1 MTKPKQ
7 SKETEDFK
15 AEAEKATANESKLLG
30 APVKPKS
37 KARIKREYKAQ
48 MDAVQAVVEAVDCSK
63 YTADDFIAWLDRT
76 ESFMEVSF
84 VETKALTEYLRR
96 DTHYCK
102 GKSDAEVLVIEGK
115 LKAACKRVRAH
126 AEERGRLMLTS
137 EQVIGGLVVELR
149 ADYSF
154 RVRIQ
159 SGIYSRRYTTE
170 DVEQVAEDFPTL
182 AQVLVMEAYQSL
194 PRVGLGDE
202 TIVNLNSSPVREHN
216 GLVYLDN
223 VLRSF
228 TEDN

>member
-1 MTKPKQ
+1 VTKPKQ
-7 SKETEDFK
+7 SKETEYFK
-15 AEAEKATANESKLLG
+15 AEAEKA
-30 APVKPKS
+30 APVKSKS
-37 KARIKREYKAQ
+37 KAQMKREYKAQ
-48 MDAVQAVVEAVDCSK
+48 MDAAKAVVDAVDCSK

-96 DTHYCK
+96 DIHYCK

-115 LKAACKRVRAH
+115 LKAACKRVKAH

-159 SGIYSRRYTTE
+159 PGIYSRRYTTK
-170 DVEQVAEDFPTL
+170 DIEQVAEDFPTVSE
-182 AQVLVMEAYQSL
+182 ALVMEGYRNL
-194 PRVGLGDE
+194 PRVKLGDE
-202 TIVNLNSSPVREHN
+202 TIVNLNGSPVREHN
-216 GLVYLDN
+216 GLVYLDD
-223 VLRSF
+223 VMRLF
-228 TEDN
+228 TEED